1 MDNPFKFGTLV
12 DEPYFTDRVEKLA
25 RIGQFLKSE
34 NHFVLI
40 SPRRYGKSSLVRK
53 AVREFDENYFVI
65 RPHLRCYKMWPL
77 KKVAFLPITFP
88 FSCVFIYRELL
99 NDPS

>member
-12 DEPYFTDRVEKLA
+12 DEPYFTDRVEELA

-34 NHFVLI
+34 NHLVLI

-53 AVREFDENYFVI
+53 AVRESGRPCMGQHAAGVEQGRLCRETLEIYFQTI
-65 RPHLRCYKMWPL
+65 QDGEGET
-77 KKVAFLPITFP
+77 LPP
-88 FSCVFIYRELL
+88 QL
-99 NDPS
+99 

>member
-12 DEPYFTDRVEKLA
+12 DEPYFTDRVEELA

-34 NHFVLI
+34 NHLVLI

-53 AVREFDENYFVI
+53 AVLTSSMRHPNLICSAVY
-65 RPHLRCYKMWPL
+65 
-77 KKVAFLPITFP
+77 
-88 FSCVFIYRELL
+88 S
-99 NDPS
+99 DPTP

>member
-12 DEPYFTDRVEKLA
+12 DEPYSPTGWKSLA

-34 NHFVLI
+34 NHLVLI

-53 AVREFDENYFVI
+53 AVRESG
-65 RPHLRCYKMWPL
+65 RPYVWVNMQQVLSREDFAAKLLKSIFKQYKMERV
-77 KKVAFLPITFP
+77 KHFL
-88 FSCVFIYRELL
+88 RKL
-99 NDPS
+99 